1 MFSFETMRVVRYTTN
16 ITMRK
21 AIQNISKKGMTFSQG
36 LMEFLKKYSVIGLA
50 IGVITA
56 QASKDVVDAF
66 VIGFFTPLI
75 KLFVPGD
82 FSNLVFMFHGV
93 SFDIGRILNAALTFL
108 IIMVFL
114 YFIIKTLLKNDT
126 IIENK

>member
-1 MFSFETMRVVRYTTN
+1 
-16 ITMRK
+16 MRK
-21 AIQNISKKGMTFSQG
+21 TIHTISNKSVSFSQG
-36 LMEFLKKYSVIGLA
+36 LMGFLKKYSVIGLA

-66 VIGFFTPLI
+66 VLGVFSPLI
-75 KLFVPGD
+75 KLLVPGD

-108 IIMVFL
+108 IIMAFL
-114 YFIIKTLLKNDT
+114 YFVIKTLLKNDDLL
-126 IIENK
+126 EKK

>member
-1 MFSFETMRVVRYTTN
+1 
-16 ITMRK
+16 MRK
-21 AIQNISKKGMTFSQG
+21 AITTMSNKGMSFSQG
-36 LMEFLKKYSVIGLA
+36 LMAFLKKYSVIGLA

-75 KLFVPGD
+75 KLLVPGD
-82 FSNLVFMFHGV
+82 FSNLVFMLHGV
-93 SFDIGRILNAALTFL
+93 SFDVGRILNSALTFL

-114 YFIIKTLLKNDT
+114 YFVIKTLLKNDDLL
-126 IIENK
+126 EKK